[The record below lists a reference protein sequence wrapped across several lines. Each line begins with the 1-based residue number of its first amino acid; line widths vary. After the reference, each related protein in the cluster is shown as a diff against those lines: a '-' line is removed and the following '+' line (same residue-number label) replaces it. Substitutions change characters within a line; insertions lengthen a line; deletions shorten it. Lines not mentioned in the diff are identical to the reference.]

1 VVDDEHEIY
10 DATPPPQKRVRIL
23 GPDFGEEVSGKTNT
37 EKRHSRRQREPTIQA
52 ADMVMWKDIDGEE
65 FGMALETSESE

>member
-1 VVDDEHEIY
+1 MVDDEHELY

-23 GPDFGEEVSGKTNT
+23 DPNFGEEVSGSTNN
-37 EKRHSRRQREPTIQA
+37 ERRRSKRQREPTIQA

-65 FGMALETSESE
+65 FDMEVEISDSD

>member
-1 VVDDEHEIY
+1 MVDDEHEIY

-23 GPDFGEEVSGKTNT
+23 EPNLGEEISGNTNI
-37 EKRHSRRQREPTIQA
+37 EKRRSRRQREPTIQA

-65 FGMALETSESE
+65 FDMALETSESD

>member
-1 VVDDEHEIY
+1 VVDDEYEIY

-23 GPDFGEEVSGKTNT
+23 DPNFGEEVSGNT
-37 EKRHSRRQREPTIQA
+37 HSERRRSKRQREPAVQD

-65 FGMALETSESE
+65 FNMEFETSESD

>member
-1 VVDDEHEIY
+1 MVDDEHELY

-23 GPDFGEEVSGKTNT
+23 NPNFGEEVRGNTNS
-37 EKRHSRRQREPTIQA
+37 EKRRSRRQREPTIQA

-65 FGMALETSESE
+65 FDMASETSESD

>member
-1 VVDDEHEIY
+1 MVDDEHDIY

-23 GPDFGEEVSGKTNT
+23 DPNFGEEVSGNTNS
-37 EKRHSRRQREPTIQA
+37 ERRHSKRQREPAIQA

-65 FGMALETSESE
+65 FDMASETSESD